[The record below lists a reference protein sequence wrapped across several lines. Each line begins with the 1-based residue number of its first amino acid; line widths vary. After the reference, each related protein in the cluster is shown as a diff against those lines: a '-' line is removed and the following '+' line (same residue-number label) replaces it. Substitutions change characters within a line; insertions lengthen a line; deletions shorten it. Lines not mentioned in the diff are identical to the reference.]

1 MSERLFEAIAA
12 GDADQVRELLET
24 RPELAEA
31 RNDEGR
37 SAVLHALYT
46 GQPGLVEPLLDA
58 NPALDVFDAAATGRI
73 RGLEELLE
81 ADASAVSAR
90 SPDGFTALHYAAFFG
105 AKDTAELLLDRG
117 ADANVVAE
125 NPELTVTPLHSAAA
139 GAHAEIVE
147 LLLERGADPNIRQGG
162 GFVPLHSAAQNG
174 DRRSAEALLE
184 HGADRTAQSD
194 EGKTAAE
201 LAAGDDDLVELLS

>member
-31 RNDEGR
+31 RNAEGR

-46 GQPGLVEPLLDA
+46 GQPDLVEPLLDA

-81 ADASAVSAR
+81 ADASAVGAR

-117 ADANVVAE
+117 ADPNVVAE
-125 NPELTVTPLHSAAA
+125 NPELIVTPLHSAAA
-139 GAHAEIVE
+139 GAHAAIVE
-147 LLLERGADPNIRQGG
+147 LLLE
-162 GFVPLHSAAQNG
+162 
-174 DRRSAEALLE
+174 
-184 HGADRTAQSD
+184 HGAARTAQSD